1 MFATILSIALVAF
14 MPGSTMPSSAPVL
27 QAGWSRGAAVPLGG
41 GGPDT
46 YGYKYLDSDTTGSGA
61 PTYNWVSIKGV
72 GTRVTGL
79 GDDNCVGPFP
89 IGFNFPYYWYKVSTC
104 VVGSNGYI
112 TFGDK
117 SANAMGF
124 KPVPSTN
131 RPNNQL
137 AALLSDLDC
146 SAAGSPN
153 GSVWYWSN
161 NSDSFIVEYD
171 SIAFWS
177 TGGNNS
183 FQMILTKAD
192 SSVTFQYKEQSGAPN
207 LGWADTCNQTGIENV
222 SGAIGLNYLSGTT
235 PAGNVIHPDLAVRF
249 FPPESTSLQVHDVGV
264 RNAMNDRSGGMFAV
278 NTRPLSFWAV
288 VKNYG
293 NQPEA
298 DYQTYFKVTRQNG
311 TPMFSDSMW
320 ASASAPGAVESL
332 ALTSTW
338 RPATNGTYI
347 IKVITKMS
355 GDMLAANDTA
365 TIELR
370 VVTLPGML
378 TFDGTPSGNGVSW
391 GDRGGLG
398 SRFVPPVYPCSI
410 STIRQY
416 MTATSGTQNVLL
428 AIYDDDGPGEG
439 PGTILFGDTVTAT
452 LTAGWDS
459 VALPTPVVITD
470 GAFFVGG
477 IGDSTSFGV
486 DNTLPVS
493 YQEWECVGDVWSP
506 GRFASLHDASVDA
519 TVSGPVGIF
528 EWLQPTPAP
537 VPARIDV
544 NPNPFGSKT
553 TIRLLNPT
561 GLEKGLEVYDATGS
575 IVRTLELSRGRATL
589 DGRLLADGIYFARV
603 AGTEA
608 PVAKVIVTH

>member
-1 MFATILSIALVAF
+1 MFVTILSIALAALT
-14 MPGSTMPSSAPVL
+14 PGGAVSSGAPAL
-27 QAGWSRGAAVPLGG
+27 PAGWSHGALVPLGG
-41 GGPDT
+41 GGPDA
-46 YGYKYLDSDTTGSGA
+46 YGYKYLDSDTTCPGA
-61 PTYNWVSIKGV
+61 PVYNWVSIKGV
-72 GTRVTGL
+72 GTKITTL
-79 GDDNCVGPFP
+79 GDDNNAGPFP
-89 IGFNFPYYWYKVSTC
+89 VGFQFPYYWYRVNS
-104 VVGSNGYI
+104 VIVGSNGYI

-124 KPVPSTN
+124 RPVPSTSK
-131 RPNNQL
+131 PNNQL
-137 AALLSDLDC
+137 APFLCDLDC
-146 SAAGSPN
+146 SAAGSPH

-177 TGGNNS
+177 TGGNNT
-183 FQMILTKAD
+183 FQIILTKAD
-192 SSVTFQYKEQSGAPN
+192 SSITFQYKEQSGAPN
-207 LGWADTCNQTGIENV
+207 LGWTDTCNQTGIENV
-222 SGAIGLNYLSGTT
+222 SGAIGLNYLTGTT

-264 RNAMNDRSGGMFAV
+264 RNAMNDRSGGMFAI

-293 NQPEA
+293 NQAEA
-298 DYQTYFKVTRQNG
+298 EYQTYFKVTRTNG
-311 TPMFSDSMW
+311 TPLFSDSMW
-320 ASASAPGAVESL
+320 ASASNPGETESL
-332 ALTSTW
+332 ALASTW
-338 RPATNGTYI
+338 SPVTNGTYI
-347 IKVITKMS
+347 INVFTKMA

-370 VVTLPGML
+370 VVTLPGVL
-378 TFDGTPSGNGVSW
+378 TFDGTPNNGVSW

-398 SRFVPPVYPCSI
+398 SRFVPPVYPCSVSAI
-410 STIRQY
+410 GQY
-416 MTATSGTQNVLL
+416 MNATSGTHDVLL

-452 LTAGWDS
+452 ATAGWDT
-459 VALPTPVVITD
+459 VDLPTPVVITD

-477 IGDSTSFGV
+477 IGDSISFGV
-486 DNTLPVS
+486 DGSLPVS

-506 GRFASLHDASVDA
+506 GRFAGAHDACVNA
-519 TVSGPVGIF
+519 TISGPVGIF
-528 EWLQPTPAP
+528 ESVEPATAP
-537 VPARIDV
+537 KPARIDV
-544 NPNPFGSKT
+544 NPNPFGSRT

-561 GLEKGLEVYDATGS
+561 GLEKAIELYDATGS
-575 IVRTLELSRGRATL
+575 IVRTLELSRGQAML

-603 AGTEA
+603 ARTEA